1 MHESVSVHW
10 VGVACVNT
18 SLCIFDMLT
27 VVVTLSAP
35 FSMPLPRLREIRSLC
50 HGLQSSYIL
59 SNSSSFSH
67 PVFCVLRADENHWG
81 GVEGCFLL
89 LKNDSTKHSQSE
101 EVQERTL
108 HLLPSYSH
116 FLLSGLSH
124 YSPAPLVLLI
134 SSLVSSFHYVP
145 TLFPTAALFTNP
157 LHIQL
162 FPHPLTFLI
171 VCFCLVLFVFDVQW
185 KAQAVF

>member
-50 HGLQSSYIL
+50 YGLQSSYIL

-89 LKNDSTKHSQSE
+89 LKNDSTKLNTLNLKKFRKGHYISFLHTHSFSY
-101 EVQERTL
+101 RASHIT
-108 HLLPSYSH
+108 HLLHWCFSSV
-116 FLLSGLSH
+116 LLSLLSITFQLFF
-124 YSPAPLVLLI
+124 PPRC
-134 SSLVSSFHYVP
+134 SSLTLFTSSFFL
-145 TLFPTAALFTNP
+145 TL
-157 LHIQL
+157 
-162 FPHPLTFLI
+162 
-171 VCFCLVLFVFDVQW
+171 
-185 KAQAVF
+185 

>member
-1 MHESVSVHW
+1 MSLCLCIW

-35 FSMPLPRLREIRSLC
+35 FSMPLPRLCEIRSLC
-50 HGLQSSYIL
+50 HGLQSSCIL

-81 GVEGCFLL
+81 DVEGCFLL
-89 LKNDSTKHSQSE
+89 LKNDSTKLN
-101 EVQERTL
+101 TL
-108 HLLPSYSH
+108 NLKKFRKGHYISFLHTH
-116 FLLSGLSH
+116 FLLSGLSN

-134 SSLVSSFHYVP
+134 SSLVSSFHHVP
-145 TLFPTAALFTNP
+145 TLFPPRCSSLTLFTSS
-157 LHIQL
+157 
-162 FPHPLTFLI
+162 FFLTL
-171 VCFCLVLFVFDVQW
+171 
-185 KAQAVF
+185 